1 MHLPSNPEDIPD
13 QYYSNAEFSALP
25 NAHQN
30 ALLKKHDACKSQ
42 KGNKSMKDKAG
53 KAALKRKFEEMS
65 RTIAELSKK
74 VKAQE
79 GDTSDDETSADES
92 KSNRNNPA
100 LQRKGK
106 K

>member
-1 MHLPSNPEDIPD
+1 M
-13 QYYSNAEFSALP
+13 
-25 NAHQN
+25 
-30 ALLKKHDACKSQ
+30 LKKRDARKGQ
-42 KGNKSMKDKAG
+42 KGKSGKKKD
-53 KAALKRKFEEMS
+53 ALKRKFEKMS